1 MSHGETIDRAT
12 AAHTTRN
19 IGLAGRLLRQMLAA
33 PELLDDIPDGANLI
47 VLPYDDPA
55 TTLRNVAQ
63 ALRLAARGETVLLRR
78 INGPTQE
85 TERTLARMTPDID
98 RANLSLSVDV
108 ATGTMTFDFTGVGSV
123 RQLAWFPIGE
133 AISLLVESP
142 TLDVVSYRIPESLL
156 AHLHERTDEPGPPD
170 CAAAGYRIVDAAT
183 AVSAFTEDLVRRA
196 A

>member
-1 MSHGETIDRAT
+1 MSNGETVDRAT

-19 IGLAGRLLRQMLAA
+19 IGLAGRLLRQMLAD
-33 PELLDDIPDGANLI
+33 PELLDDIPNEANLI

-63 ALRLAARGETVLLRR
+63 ALRLSARGETVLLRR
-78 INGPTQE
+78 INGPTRE
-85 TERTLARMTPDID
+85 SERTLARLTPDID
-98 RANLSLSVDV
+98 RGNLVLSVDI
-108 ATGTMTFDFTGVGSV
+108 ATGTMTFDFSGIDSS

-133 AISLLVESP
+133 AISLLVDQT
-142 TLDVVSYRIPESLL
+142 TLDVVGYRVPEDLL
-156 AHLHERTDEPGPPD
+156 KHLHDRTDEPGPRD
-170 CAAAGYRIVDAAT
+170 GAEAGYRIVDAAT